1 MLKRNAKRQGR
12 ASKITQLNWFVRIMR
27 EDDTQLTHRDRLL
40 LATMVAQGPTPSHYP
55 LHLGAFLLLHDKS

>member
-1 MLKRNAKRQGR
+1 
-12 ASKITQLNWFVRIMR
+12 MR